1 MAGETLC
8 LALYRH
14 CRRCNCSVS
23 FGCLA
28 QYEANQFVNNFA
40 TLGNQFKRVVTDW
53 GRLAAVGGP
62 IARGQLV
69 WDPTATSVFLR
80 AFDITT
86 RRQFYPTLMRA
97 NPNYLIA
104 YVKYGDVQYQGG
116 MITTYITK
124 VSIRPAVTHVISR
137 NFGWLKTRAAS
148 ILLTMTTKT
157 CAVRHGGRS
166 NATTSG
172 RQWRSVPSSCV
183 LVGHMG
189 SRVGSRDKHPLSAQ

>member
-104 YVKYGDVQYQGG
+104 YVKYGDVQYHGRDDYNVYNKSQHTPSGDPCNQQKFWMAQDAGG
-116 MITTYITK
+116 
-124 VSIRPAVTHVISR
+124 
-137 NFGWLKTRAAS
+137 
-148 ILLTMTTKT
+148 
-157 CAVRHGGRS
+157 
-166 NATTSG
+166 
-172 RQWRSVPSSCV
+172 
-183 LVGHMG
+183 
-189 SRVGSRDKHPLSAQ
+189 

>member
-53 GRLAAVGGP
+53 GRLAVGGP

-104 YVKYGDVQYQGG
+104 YVKYGDVQYQGRDDYNVYNKSQHTPSG
-116 MITTYITK
+116 DPCNQQKFWM
-124 VSIRPAVTHVISR
+124 AQD
-137 NFGWLKTRAAS
+137 A
-148 ILLTMTTKT
+148 
-157 CAVRHGGRS
+157 GG
-166 NATTSG
+166 
-172 RQWRSVPSSCV
+172 
-183 LVGHMG
+183 
-189 SRVGSRDKHPLSAQ
+189 